1 MTTFQT
7 TFQPKMAD
15 LSGYPIIRIDQIS
28 LVASA
33 VLSKAEPEVLD
44 LMASLNAEEGPKPPL
59 LYYLQRQLDAMR
71 KELAERS
78 AHERI
83 ESILKGTHLVDEPT
97 SMTRTYSSSSSE
109 RPWDVSN
116 QLNDIPVV
124 TSFPSSSSVMVPP
137 PTIPAIPTTSVPA
150 VAYKRIPLPSE
161 LARQNSHTTQHTAER
176 TIPSSSA
183 NHIETPR
190 NRTTTSSS
198 RDEEDESMSSEG
210 GTSRMTSASS
220 QGRSY
225 DIVPLSHREDQPS
238 TSEKKRPPRRSTSL
252 RNNTASAVV
261 DTNNSPSKK
270 PKIVR
275 PFGSE
280 FSVAATE
287 KRIRFYPK
295 KENKETVEE
304 LRAKDRLERRKAA
317 MKR

>member
-1 MTTFQT
+1 MTTY
-7 TFQPKMAD
+7 QPKMAD

-97 SMTRTYSSSSSE
+97 SMTRSQSS
-109 RPWDVSN
+109 
-116 QLNDIPVV
+116 
-124 TSFPSSSSVMVPP
+124 SSSSVMSRDVSNQSNHIPPAAASSSSVTIPP
-137 PTIPAIPTTSVPA
+137 PTIPTIPTTNAPA

-161 LARQNSHTTQHTAER
+161 LARQNSHTIQNTVER
-176 TIPSSSA
+176 TIPSTV
-183 NHIETPR
+183 NHVETPR
-190 NRTTTSSS
+190 NRTTTTSS
-198 RDEEDESMSSEG
+198 RDDEDESMSSEG

-220 QGRSY
+220 HGRSY
-225 DIVPLSHREDQPS
+225 DIDPPSNREDQPG

-270 PKIVR
+270 PKVVR

-295 KENKETVEE
+295 KEAKETVEE
-304 LRAKDRLERRKAA
+304 IRTKDRLERRKAA

>member
-1 MTTFQT
+1 
-7 TFQPKMAD
+7 MAD

-59 LYYLQRQLDAMR
+59 LFYLQRQLDAMR

-83 ESILKGTHLVDEPT
+83 ESILKGTHLVDVPT
-97 SMTRTYSSSSSE
+97 SMTRMYSSSSTPSSSE
-109 RPWDVSN
+109 RPRDVSN
-116 QLNDIPVV
+116 QLNDISAVA
-124 TSFPSSSSVMVPP
+124 SFPSSSSVMVPP
-137 PTIPAIPTTSVPA
+137 PTIPEFPTTSVPA

-161 LARQNSHTTQHTAER
+161 LARQNSHITQHTAER
-176 TIPSSSA
+176 TITSSSS

-190 NRTTTSSS
+190 NRTTTSS

-220 QGRSY
+220 RGRSY
-225 DIVPLSHREDQPS
+225 DIDPLPNREDQPG

-252 RNNTASAVV
+252 RNNTVSAVV

-295 KENKETVEE
+295 KESKETVEE

>member
-1 MTTFQT
+1 
-7 TFQPKMAD
+7 MAD

-83 ESILKGTHLVDEPT
+83 ESILKGTHLIDEPT
-97 SMTRTYSSSSSE
+97 SMTRMQSSSSSSVIS
-109 RPWDVSN
+109 RDASN
-116 QLNDIPVV
+116 PSNHTTAVP
-124 TSFPSSSSVMVPP
+124 SFPSSSSSNVVAPA
-137 PTIPAIPTTSVPA
+137 PTIPAIPTPNVPV
-150 VAYKRIPLPSE
+150 VAFKRIPLPSE
-161 LARQNSHTTQHTAER
+161 LARQNPPTVPNTVER
-176 TIPSSSA
+176 MIPSTTSSTS
-183 NHIETPR
+183 NHMETPTSR
-190 NRTTTSSS
+190 NRTISSS
-198 RDEEDESMSSEG
+198 RDEEDDSVSSEG

-220 QGRSY
+220 QGRSH
-225 DIVPLSHREDQPS
+225 DIDSRANREDQPG
-238 TSEKKRPPRRSTSL
+238 TNEKKRPPRRSTSL
-252 RNNTASAVV
+252 RENRASAVV

-270 PKIVR
+270 TKIVR

-287 KRIRFYPK
+287 KRIRFFPK
-295 KENKETVEE
+295 KETKETVEE